1 MIWII
6 FEQTETSVIQTD
18 WYGGPLKP
26 NLNAFCQTNP
36 TDLSCSNDC
45 PLVTSPAYGS
55 FSNQFCKHDGNIFYL
70 FQGKL
75 RLRGVFRT
83 IIEHPLDATV
93 GGWDNDPDIYDVNKD
108 GFLDL
113 VVTDESGSNRHAWIY
128 FNSDGCGNFSQAN
141 RITAAND
148 IESIDEI
155 DEGDADND
163 GDIDLFTVGHSSY
176 NEDVVLLINNGNS
189 SSWSKCVICADLNSN
204 DCSSGSGEAEG
215 IAVGDL
221 DNDGDLDFAVTH
233 LNNGSVYWFEKLPN
247 NSNSGFGCSNIDG
260 KNHRY
265 NKYQIYSGGT
275 GSAWNVW
282 IADMNN
288 DGRKDIIATTQREVM
303 WFRNNGGNPPT
314 FTKLTIENN
323 NSANFYALWVKDINN
338 DNDLDVI
345 VTDRTGRVKIY
356 RNDGLGNFPNTNWI
370 TLSVNN
376 PMGVVVSD
384 LEPDGD
390 QDIFVASYVPND
402 RIIYV
407 FENTSGNVLDNQNI
421 VFNQINPF
429 GVPNR
434 SYFGLGVGDV
444 DGDADPDLVVRAGT
458 NSGQEGL
465 YWYSTELIYVN
476 KGIIISNIVDING
489 QNKTYKLIRIEA
501 VGFDPLNCS
510 VVIPNIQFYY
520 RYSSSADWTDIYNQN
535 WIGPISTF
543 PYTPPPPNQMVKFI
557 QYMIIMNSLNSNE
570 QTPVLDEIRF
580 VFDSTITPS
589 SLSENYFNQIGNK
602 IQFLKEGNIN
612 IIKLDGSV
620 YKTMKVSKNDKLSL
634 KSGIYIF
641 EFIENGGQKQRRKVI
656 IK

>member
-1 MIWII
+1 MIWVI
-6 FEQTETSVIQTD
+6 FEQTSVIQTD
-18 WYGGPLKP
+18 WNSGPLRS
-26 NLNAFCQTNP
+26 NLSQFCQTNP

-45 PLVTSPAYGS
+45 PLVTNPPYGS

-75 RLRGVFRT
+75 RLKGVFRT
-83 IIEHPLDATV
+83 IEEHSLDPTV
-93 GGWDNDPDIYDVNKD
+93 GGWDNNPDIYDVNKD

-113 VVTDESGSNRHAWIY
+113 VVTDESGSNKHAWIY
-128 FNSDGCGNFSQAN
+128 FNTNGCGNFSQAN

-163 GDIDLFTVGHSSY
+163 GDIDLFTVGYSPY
-176 NEDVVLLINNGNS
+176 DEDVVLLINNGNS
-189 SSWSKCVICADLNSN
+189 INWSKCVICADLNSN
-204 DCSSGSGEAEG
+204 SCSNGTDGAEG

-233 LNNGSVYWFEKLPN
+233 LTDGSVYWFEKLPN
-247 NSNSGFGCSNIDG
+247 NSNNGFGCSNIDG

-265 NKYQIYSGGT
+265 NKYQIYNGGT
-275 GSAWNVW
+275 GFAWNVW
-282 IADMNN
+282 IADVNN

-303 WFRNNGGNPPT
+303 WLKNNGGNPPS
-314 FTKLTIENN
+314 FTKITIENN

-338 DNDLDVI
+338 DGDLDVI
-345 VTDRTGRVKIY
+345 VTDRTGKVKIY
-356 RNDGLGNFPNTNWI
+356 RNDGLGNFLNSNTIILN
-370 TLSVNN
+370 VNN
-376 PMGVVVSD
+376 PRGVVVAD

-390 QDIFVASYVPND
+390 QDVFVASYVPND
-402 RIIYV
+402 KIIYI
-407 FENTSGNVLDNQNI
+407 FENISESQNVPDNQNI
-421 VFNQINPF
+421 NFNQIIPF

-458 NSGQEGL
+458 WQSPEGL
-465 YWYSTELIYVN
+465 YWYSTELLYAN
-476 KGIIISNIVDING
+476 KGIMISNVVDISG

-501 VGFDPLNCS
+501 IGFDPLNCS

-543 PYTPPPPNQMVKFI
+543 PYIPSSTQMVKFI
-557 QYMIIMNSLNSNE
+557 QYMIIMNSLNNGE
-570 QTPVLDEIRF
+570 QTPVLDEVRF
-580 VFDSTITPS
+580 IFDSTITPVNIN
-589 SLSENYFNQIGNK
+589 ETYFNQIGNK
-602 IQFLKEGNIN
+602 IQFLKEGYIN
-612 IIKLDGSV
+612 IIKPDGSI
-620 YKTMKVSKNDKLSL
+620 YKTIKVSKNDKLSL

-641 EFIENGGQKQRRKVI
+641 EFIESGGKKERRKVV

>member
-1 MIWII
+1 MIWVI
-6 FEQTETSVIQTD
+6 FEQTSVIQTD
-18 WYGGPLKP
+18 WYGGPLKS
-26 NLNAFCQTNP
+26 NLSPFCQTNP

-45 PLVTSPAYGS
+45 PLVTNPPYGS

-75 RLRGVFRT
+75 RLRGVFST
-83 IIEHPLDATV
+83 IEEHSLDPTV

-113 VVTDESGSNRHAWIY
+113 VVTDESGSNKHAWIY
-128 FNSDGCGNFSQAN
+128 FNTNGCGNFSQAN

-176 NEDVVLLINNGNS
+176 DEDVVLLINNGNS
-189 SSWSKCVICADLNSN
+189 INWSKCVICADLNSN
-204 DCSSGSGEAEG
+204 SCSNGTGEAEG

-247 NSNSGFGCSNIDG
+247 NSNNGFGCSNIDG

-265 NKYQIYSGGT
+265 NKYQIYNGGT

-282 IADMNN
+282 IADVNN

-303 WFRNNGGNPPT
+303 WFKNNGGNPPS
-314 FTKLTIENN
+314 FTKITIENN

-338 DNDLDVI
+338 DGDLDVI
-345 VTDRTGRVKIY
+345 VTDRTGKVKIY
-356 RNDGLGNFPNTNWI
+356 RNDGLGNFLNSNTIILN
-370 TLSVNN
+370 VNN
-376 PMGVVVSD
+376 PRGVVVAD

-390 QDIFVASYVPND
+390 QDVFVASYVPND
-402 RIIYV
+402 KIIYI
-407 FENTSGNVLDNQNI
+407 FENISESQNVPDNQNI
-421 VFNQINPF
+421 NFNQIIPF

-458 NSGQEGL
+458 WQSPEGL
-465 YWYSTELIYVN
+465 YWYSTELLYAN
-476 KGIIISNIVDING
+476 KGIMISNVVDISG

-501 VGFDPLNCS
+501 IGFDPLNCS

-543 PYTPPPPNQMVKFI
+543 PYIPPLTQMVKFI
-557 QYMIIMNSLNSNE
+557 QYMIIMNSLNNGE
-570 QTPVLDEIRF
+570 QTPVLDEVRF
-580 VFDSTITPS
+580 IFDSTITPVNIN
-589 SLSENYFNQIGNK
+589 ETYFNQIGNK
-602 IQFLKEGNIN
+602 IQFLKEGYIN
-612 IIKLDGSV
+612 IIKPDGSI
-620 YKTMKVSKNDKLSL
+620 YKTIKVSKNDKLSL

-641 EFIENGGQKQRRKVI
+641 EFIESGGKKERRKVV